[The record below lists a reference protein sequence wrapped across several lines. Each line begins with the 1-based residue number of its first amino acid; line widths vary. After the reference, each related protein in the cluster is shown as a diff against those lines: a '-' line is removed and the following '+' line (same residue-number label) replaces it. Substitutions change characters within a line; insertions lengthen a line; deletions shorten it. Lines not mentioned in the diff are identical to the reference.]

1 MNSLKSKLVDLR
13 NFYQNQINTN
23 ISSIL
28 MKNNNVSSPLF
39 KPFYLDFVNYIPYF
53 ILKAILNFY
62 NIDYLYETD
71 GLVKYSKSD
80 TNTLCPIILSFDLI
94 NERGE
99 NILNLKNITK
109 NYSNNIKLEYI
120 IKNEYLKHQQ
130 IEYNFYIGTFSLFS
144 LINNYKKLTNDD
156 ENKKLNLEKAIIKE
170 NLKIS
175 IKTIKNAIPTVE
187 TFEYSSH
194 KSFTKN
200 QLLIN

>member
-13 NFYQNQINTN
+13 NFYQNQVNTN

-28 MKNNNVSSPLF
+28 MKNNNLSSPLF
-39 KPFYLDFVNYIPYF
+39 KPFYLDFINYIPYF

-71 GLVKYSKSD
+71 GIIKNSKSE
-80 TNTLCPIILSFDLI
+80 TNTLCPIIMSFELLNDSD
-94 NERGE
+94 EQ
-99 NILNLKNITK
+99 ILNLKNITK
-109 NYSNNIKLEYI
+109 NYSNNIKIEYV
-120 IKNEYLKHQQ
+120 IKNEYLKLSP

-144 LINNYKKLTNDD
+144 VLNNYKKITDD
-156 ENKKLNLEKAIIKE
+156 DKDKKLALEKAITEE

-175 IKTIKNAIPTVE
+175 IKAIKNSAPITE
-187 TFEYSSH
+187 TFDYSTY